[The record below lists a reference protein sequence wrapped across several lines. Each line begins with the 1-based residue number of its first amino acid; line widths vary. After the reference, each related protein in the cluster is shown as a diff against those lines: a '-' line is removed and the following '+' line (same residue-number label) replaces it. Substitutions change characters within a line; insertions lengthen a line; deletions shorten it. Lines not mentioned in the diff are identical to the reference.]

1 MDGIRKSLAYLTKG
15 CLHEFTMIAALSP
28 KDWRNGAKEA
38 TPLLFNRVCRKHQ
51 RCYVIVLI
59 GVSAWDELRGAD
71 SLKPDS
77 SRLLLAFFAFAH
89 LARQFS
95 FTLQM
100 TVGEHS
106 LQAHSFLEEP
116 RGYASAS
123 PAVHRRTT
131 NLLILLLAL
140 LAH

>member
-1 MDGIRKSLAYLTKG
+1 MSVSGGFAAQ
-15 CLHEFTMIAALSP
+15 HEFTMIAALSP
-28 KDWRNGAKEA
+28 KDWRNAAKEA

-77 SRLLLAFFAFAH
+77 SRLLWAFFAFAH

-106 LQAHSFLEEP
+106 LQAHSFFGRTALQLATEGTRPLP
-116 RGYASAS
+116 RPCTGEQL
-123 PAVHRRTT
+123 TC
-131 NLLILLLAL
+131 
-140 LAH
+140 

>member
-1 MDGIRKSLAYLTKG
+1 MDGIRKSLAYLNKG

-77 SRLLLAFFAFAH
+77 SRLLWAFFAFAH
-89 LARQFS
+89 LARQFY

-116 RGYASAS
+116 PFSSQQRVRVRFPGRAQE
-123 PAVHRRTT
+123 
-131 NLLILLLAL
+131 NN
-140 LAH
+140 

>member
-15 CLHEFTMIAALSP
+15 CLHEFTVIAALSP

-38 TPLLFNRVCRKHQ
+38 SPLLFNRVCRKHQ
-51 RCYVIVLI
+51 RCYGIVLI

-89 LARQFS
+89 FLRHWPCRAR
-95 FTLQM
+95 
-100 TVGEHS
+100 VP
-106 LQAHSFLEEP
+106 AEELP
-116 RGYASAS
+116 RRLRA
-123 PAVHRRTT
+123 
-131 NLLILLLAL
+131 AL
-140 LAH
+140 R